1 MEQINEI
8 LSGNLL
14 VIVAVLLVLLIFL
27 LAMLVNLNSKLR
39 KLQWKYDYFTKST
52 TMDLD
57 EVLTQTLT
65 DLRAAEANI
74 TALEKSRDELR
85 LRLKNCVQNLRV
97 LRYNAFDNTG
107 SDLSYSIALTD
118 EENNGVVIS
127 SIYGREENRCYA
139 NPLQQ
144 ENRTMYFL
152 KKKRKYYSKNRR
164 KTHRFKW
171 PARLAKSKMNRL
183 ACAAKKKRSQA
194 ICERFC
200 VYTDND
206 LALKKLSIK

>member
-74 TALEKSRDELR
+74 TALEK
-85 LRLKNCVQNLRV
+85 CQ
-97 LRYNAFDNTG
+97 
-107 SDLSYSIALTD
+107 
-118 EENNGVVIS
+118 
-127 SIYGREENRCYA
+127 
-139 NPLQQ
+139 
-144 ENRTMYFL
+144 
-152 KKKRKYYSKNRR
+152 
-164 KTHRFKW
+164 
-171 PARLAKSKMNRL
+171 
-183 ACAAKKKRSQA
+183 
-194 ICERFC
+194 
-200 VYTDND
+200 
-206 LALKKLSIK
+206 

>member
-127 SIYGREENRCYA
+127 SIYGREENR
-139 NPLQQ
+139 
-144 ENRTMYFL
+144 
-152 KKKRKYYSKNRR
+152 
-164 KTHRFKW
+164 
-171 PARLAKSKMNRL
+171 
-183 ACAAKKKRSQA
+183 
-194 ICERFC
+194 
-200 VYTDND
+200 
-206 LALKKLSIK
+206 

>member
-1 MEQINEI
+1 
-8 LSGNLL
+8 
-14 VIVAVLLVLLIFL
+14 
-27 LAMLVNLNSKLR
+27 MLFKFTNIANKNISSTSK
-39 KLQWKYDYFTKST
+39 TA
-52 TMDLD
+52 
-57 EVLTQTLT
+57 T

-139 NPLQQ
+139 KPVTAGKSHYVLSKEEEEVLQQ
-144 ENRTMYFL
+144 
-152 KKKRKYYSKNRR
+152 K
-164 KTHRFKW
+164 
-171 PARLAKSKMNRL
+171 
-183 ACAAKKKRSQA
+183 
-194 ICERFC
+194 
-200 VYTDND
+200 
-206 LALKKLSIK
+206 